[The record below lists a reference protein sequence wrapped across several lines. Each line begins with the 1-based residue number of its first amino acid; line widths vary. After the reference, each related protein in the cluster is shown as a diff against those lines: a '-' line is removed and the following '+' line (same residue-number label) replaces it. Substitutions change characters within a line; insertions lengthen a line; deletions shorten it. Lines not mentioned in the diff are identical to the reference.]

1 MPWRTC
7 GGQLVGVG
15 FPLLSW
21 EVPGS
26 LRSLCLWQ
34 VPLPVE
40 PSRRPLGFP
49 WVLSVV
55 SKIGLGSL
63 LEPECSE
70 NPSRPP
76 FPPYDSAVSLEAVTH
91 SSLFIPTHRTSLSPS
106 PEITLTLQVSQGHL
120 GHWSRVTRYTMLPC
134 LSLCPGNRAA
144 SSNEVALPLPSL
156 MVIA

>member
-40 PSRRPLGFP
+40 TSHGPLGFP

-55 SKIGLGSL
+55 SKNGLGSL
-63 LEPECSE
+63 MEPEYSE
-70 NPSRPP
+70 NPSSAPLPP
-76 FPPYDSAVSLEAVTH
+76 MTPLSLWRRLPTAHSSFPPIEPPWVPVLRSPL
-91 SSLFIPTHRTSLSPS
+91 LFK
-106 PEITLTLQVSQGHL
+106 HL
-120 GHWSRVTRYTMLPC
+120 RVTLAI
-134 LSLCPGNRAA
+134 G
-144 SSNEVALPLPSL
+144 VG
-156 MVIA
+156 